1 MSWLLWA
8 VVALLIT
15 LAGLALAIAA
25 LLTSATTRLDRSND
39 Q

>member
-8 VVALLIT
+8 VVALLIF
-15 LAGLALAIAA
+15 LSAITSVFAA